1 MPRYS
6 LFAALSF
13 VSAACIVAAPP
24 AEAVTVGLHL
34 ASVHLPKRDFNNTNP
49 GLYVRTDGGWTAG
62 AYRNSLN
69 RTSAYAGYT
78 MEWGRLAGFSRSS
91 SPCFTAPRSTLWKP
105 ISSATMISA
114 AKADGHHGARNAAGS
129 ASHHA
134 RSRCDAVFRAVAE
147 VRRMAQRRLRAGG
160 DACGAS
166 GHHGVCSAGSAAS

>member
-13 VSAACIVAAPP
+13 VSAACMVAAPP

-78 MEWGRLAGFSRSS
+78 MEWGRLAVTGGAVTGYAEKVQPLLVPSMKVATLGGVSARVAFI
-91 SPCFTAPRSTLWKP
+91 PRVEKRIESHVLHL
-105 ISSATMISA
+105 SLEFGGASA
-114 AKADGHHGARNAAGS
+114 ATR
-129 ASHHA
+129 
-134 RSRCDAVFRAVAE
+134 
-147 VRRMAQRRLRAGG
+147 
-160 DACGAS
+160 
-166 GHHGVCSAGSAAS
+166 